1 MKVLLSLDSL
11 NKHPPCKKKHATGN
25 QMPFF
30 NKELSKAVM
39 TKTKLRNIFLR
50 QERGKQNTLY
60 KTKKCFY
67 LLRKTKERYKNQN
80 EKSAVDNKLLWKTV
94 KPLQSDKV
102 TGKSKINSIENN
114 ELVKTDLETAEISS
128 IVQNRLFTS
137 IVQNLDI
144 SNDEPLVILMMQ
156 L

>member
-1 MKVLLSLDSL
+1 MKVLLSLDAL
-11 NKHPPCKKKHATGN
+11 NKHPPCKKKYATGN

-39 TKTKLRNIFLR
+39 TKTKLRN
-50 QERGKQNTLY
+50 NN
-60 KTKKCFY
+60 
-67 LLRKTKERYKNQN
+67 KNQN

-102 TGKSKINSIENN
+102 TGKSKINSIKNN
-114 ELVKTDLETAEISS
+114 ELVKADLETAEISS

-144 SNDEPLVILMMQ
+144 SRYSNDEPLVILMMQ

>member
-1 MKVLLSLDSL
+1 MKVLLSLDAL
-11 NKHPPCKKKHATGN
+11 NKHPPCKKKYATGN

-39 TKTKLRNIFLR
+39 TKTKLRN
-50 QERGKQNTLY
+50 NN
-60 KTKKCFY
+60 
-67 LLRKTKERYKNQN
+67 KNQN

-114 ELVKTDLETAEISS
+114 ELVKADLETAEISS

-144 SNDEPLVILMMQ
+144 SRYSNDEPLVILMMQ

>member
-1 MKVLLSLDSL
+1 M
-11 NKHPPCKKKHATGN
+11 
-25 QMPFF
+25 
-30 NKELSKAVM
+30 
-39 TKTKLRNIFLR
+39 
-50 QERGKQNTLY
+50 
-60 KTKKCFY
+60 
-67 LLRKTKERYKNQN
+67 
-80 EKSAVDNKLLWKTV
+80 DNKLLWKTV